1 MRIARAARQLASSA
15 RATAQDVNLQMLQRG
30 NDMREQHVNDA
41 RAAWRH
47 ANDATH
53 EQHDNEHNTRK

>member
-15 RATAQDVNLQMLQRG
+15 RATAQGANSQTLQRG
-30 NDMREQHVNDA
+30 GDVREQHMNDA
-41 RAAWRH
+41 RAARRR
-47 ANDATH
+47 ANDAMH